1 MTDMTFKSLLHL
13 HVQWLQMMFDLVILG
28 SGSAA
33 FAAALKA
40 ADHGAKT
47 AMIERGTIGGTC
59 VNVGCVP
66 SKNLLRA
73 GELRYYDS
81 NREFP
86 GINPGRTTL
95 QFSRI
100 IEQKNQIVKAL
111 RKEKYS
117 DVLKSLPSTK
127 LFRGDARFVSRTR
140 VKVDGINV
148 DGRKFIVATGSSP
161 RIPNI
166 PGIESVDY
174 LTNVEAL
181 SLKKRPATMIVLGGR
196 ALGLEFAQMYSHMGT
211 HVTLLQRSDRIIP
224 EEEPAISDA
233 LRSYLQAEGITIKTG
248 VQIKRVYQTQGRK
261 VVAGRVKGREF
272 EVRADELLLATG
284 RDPNTDSLVLDAVRV
299 KLREDGAVRVN
310 REMHTTAPH
319 VWAAGD
325 VIGEPM
331 LETIAAKEGAVAA
344 ENALLGTHRKIDFLP
359 VPRAIFTSPQVATV
373 GLTEKGAH
381 DHGIECACRTIPM
394 TKVPKAIVIRDTRG
408 LIKMVVDASTGR
420 ILGVHILA
428 DKAADVI
435 HEAVLAVKYRLTIDD
450 IIDTVH
456 VFPTIGESIKLVATA
471 FRKDIDQLSC
481 CAE

>member
-1 MTDMTFKSLLHL
+1 MQR
-13 HVQWLQMMFDLVILG
+13 VQLKFDLVILG

-73 GELRYYDS
+73 GELEYYYS
-81 NREFP
+81 NRDFP
-86 GINPGRTTL
+86 GISPGRTTI
-95 QFSRI
+95 QFNKI
-100 IEQKNQIVKAL
+100 IEQKNRIVRGL

-117 DVLKSLPSTK
+117 DVLRSLPSTK
-127 LFRGDARFVSRTR
+127 LFRGSARFVSKTR
-140 VKVDGINV
+140 VRVDGINI
-148 DGRKFIVATGSSP
+148 DGRKFILATGSSP

-166 PGIESVDY
+166 PGIESVDH

-181 SLKKRPATMIVLGGR
+181 NLRNRPSSMIVLGGR

-211 HVTLLQRSDRIIP
+211 NVTLLQRSDRIIP

-233 LRSYLQAEGITIKTG
+233 LRSYLEEEGIMIKTG
-248 VQIKRVYQTQGRK
+248 VQIRRVSQTQGKK
-261 VVAGRVKGREF
+261 VVAGTVKGREF
-272 EVRADELLLATG
+272 EVRGDELLLATG
-284 RDPNTDSLVLDAVRV
+284 RDPNTSSLGLDAVRI
-299 KLREDGAVRVN
+299 KLREDGAIRVN

-381 DHGIECACRTIPM
+381 EHGIECACRTIPM
-394 TKVPKAIVIRDTRG
+394 AKVPKALVVRDTRG
-408 LIKMVVDASTGR
+408 LIKMVVNASTGR

-428 DKAADVI
+428 DQAADII

-456 VFPTIGESIKLVATA
+456 VFPTMTESIKLVATS

>member
-1 MTDMTFKSLLHL
+1 
-13 HVQWLQMMFDLVILG
+13 MFDLVILG

-47 AMIERGTIGGTC
+47 AMIERSTLGGTC

-81 NREFP
+81 HREFP
-86 GINPGRTTL
+86 GISPGSTKL
-95 QFSRI
+95 ELNKI
-100 IEQKNQIVKAL
+100 IEQKNQIVRGL

-117 DVLKSLPSTK
+117 DVLKSLPSAK
-127 LFRGDARFVSRTR
+127 LFRGDARFVSKTR

-148 DGRKFIVATGSSP
+148 DGKKFVVATGSSP
-161 RIPNI
+161 RIPRI
-166 PGIESVDY
+166 PGIENVSY
-174 LTNVEAL
+174 LTNAEAL
-181 SLKKRPATMIVLGGR
+181 SLRNKPASMVVLGGR

-211 HVTLLQRSDRIIP
+211 EVTLLQRSDRIIP
-224 EEEPAISDA
+224 EEEPEVSRA
-233 LRSYLQAEGITIKTG
+233 LRQYLGDEGIEIKTG
-248 VQIKRVYQTQGRK
+248 VEVKRVYQTQGEK
-261 VVAGRVKGREF
+261 VVVATANGRKFEAAG
-272 EVRADELLLATG
+272 DELLLATG
-284 RDPNTDSLVLDAVRV
+284 RDPNTNGLGLETVPVR
-299 KLREDGAVRVN
+299 LRKDGAVKVD
-310 REMHTTAPH
+310 REMHTTARH

-331 LETIAAKEGAVAA
+331 LETIAAKEGATAA

-373 GLTEKGAH
+373 GLTEKEAH
-381 DHGIECACRTIPM
+381 ERGYNCACRTIPM
-394 TKVPKAIVIRDTRG
+394 SKVPKAVVIRDTRG
-408 LIKMVVDASTGR
+408 LVKMVADASTGR

-428 DKAADVI
+428 ENAADII
-435 HEAVLAVKYRLTIDD
+435 HEAVLAVKHKLTVDD

-456 VFPTIGESIKLVATA
+456 VFPTMTESIKLVATS
-471 FRKDIDQLSC
+471 FRKDIDHLSC

>member
-1 MTDMTFKSLLHL
+1 
-13 HVQWLQMMFDLVILG
+13 MFDLVILG

-47 AMIERGTIGGTC
+47 AMIERSTLGGTC

-81 NREFP
+81 RREFP
-86 GINPGRTTL
+86 GISPGSTKL
-95 QFSRI
+95 EFNKI
-100 IEQKNQIVKAL
+100 IEQKNQIVRGL

-117 DVLKSLPSTK
+117 DVLKSLPSAK
-127 LFRGDARFVSRTR
+127 LFRGDARFVSKTR

-148 DGRKFIVATGSSP
+148 DGKKFVVATGSSP
-161 RIPNI
+161 RLPHI
-166 PGIESVDY
+166 PGIENVSY
-174 LTNVEAL
+174 LTNAEAL
-181 SLKKRPATMIVLGGR
+181 SLRNKPASMVVLGGR
-196 ALGLEFAQMYSHMGT
+196 ALGLEFAQMYSHLGT
-211 HVTLLQRSDRIIP
+211 EVTLLQRSDRIIP
-224 EEEPAISDA
+224 EEEPEVSQA
-233 LRSYLQAEGITIKTG
+233 LRQYLEDEGIEIKTG
-248 VQIKRVYQTQGRK
+248 VEVKRVYQIQGEKVIVATANGRK
-261 VVAGRVKGREF
+261 F
-272 EVRADELLLATG
+272 EARGDELLLATG
-284 RDPNTDSLVLDAVRV
+284 RDPNTNRLGLETVPVR
-299 KLREDGAVRVN
+299 LRKDGAVKVD
-310 REMHTTAPH
+310 REMHTTARH

-331 LETIAAKEGAVAA
+331 LETIAAKEGATAA

-359 VPRAIFTSPQVATV
+359 VPRAIFTSPQVASV
-373 GLTEKGAH
+373 GLTEKEAH
-381 DHGIECACRTIPM
+381 EGGYECACRTIPM
-394 TKVPKAIVIRDTRG
+394 SKVPKAVIIRDTRG
-408 LIKMVVDASTGR
+408 LVKMVAEASTGR

-428 DKAADVI
+428 ENAADII
-435 HEAVLAVKYRLTIDD
+435 HEAVLAVKHKLTVDD

-456 VFPTIGESIKLVATA
+456 VFPTMTESIKLAATS

>member
-1 MTDMTFKSLLHL
+1 
-13 HVQWLQMMFDLVILG
+13 MFDLVILG

-47 AMIERGTIGGTC
+47 AMIERSTLGGTC

-81 NREFP
+81 RREFP
-86 GINPGRTTL
+86 GISPGSTKL
-95 QFSRI
+95 EFNKI
-100 IEQKNQIVKAL
+100 IEQKNQIVRRL

-117 DVLKSLPSTK
+117 DVLKSLPSAK
-127 LFRGDARFVSRTR
+127 LFRGDARFVSKTR

-148 DGRKFIVATGSSP
+148 DGKKFVVATGSSP
-161 RIPNI
+161 RLPRI
-166 PGIESVDY
+166 PGIENVSY
-174 LTNVEAL
+174 LTNAEAL
-181 SLKKRPATMIVLGGR
+181 SLRNKPASMVVLGGR

-211 HVTLLQRSDRIIP
+211 EVTLLQRSDRIIP
-224 EEEPAISDA
+224 EEEPEVSQA
-233 LRSYLQAEGITIKTG
+233 LRQYLEDEGIEIKTG
-248 VQIKRVYQTQGRK
+248 VEVKRVYQIQGEKVIVATANGRK
-261 VVAGRVKGREF
+261 F
-272 EVRADELLLATG
+272 EARGDELLLATG
-284 RDPNTDSLVLDAVRV
+284 RDPNTNGLGLETVPVR
-299 KLREDGAVRVN
+299 LRKDGAVKVD
-310 REMHTTAPH
+310 REMHTTARH

-331 LETIAAKEGAVAA
+331 LETIAAKEGATAA

-359 VPRAIFTSPQVATV
+359 VPRAIFTSPQVASV
-373 GLTEKGAH
+373 GLTEKEAH
-381 DHGIECACRTIPM
+381 EGGYECACRTIPM
-394 TKVPKAIVIRDTRG
+394 SKAPKAIIIRDTRG
-408 LIKMVVDASTGR
+408 LVKMVAEASTGR

-428 DKAADVI
+428 ENAADII
-435 HEAVLAVKYRLTIDD
+435 HEAVLAVKHKLTVDD

-456 VFPTIGESIKLVATA
+456 VFPTMTESIKLAATS

>member
-1 MTDMTFKSLLHL
+1 M
-13 HVQWLQMMFDLVILG
+13 VILG

-40 ADHGAKT
+40 ADHGRKT
-47 AMIERGTIGGTC
+47 AMIERSTLGGTC

-81 NREFP
+81 HREFP
-86 GINPGRTTL
+86 GIRPGGAT
-95 QFSRI
+95 FEFNRI
-100 IEQKNQIVKAL
+100 IEQKNQIVRGL
-111 RKEKYS
+111 RKEKYA
-117 DVLKSLPSTK
+117 DVLRSLPSTK
-127 LFRGDARFVSRTR
+127 LFRGNARFVSRTR

-148 DGRKFIVATGSSP
+148 DGRKFLIATGSSP
-161 RIPNI
+161 RIPSI
-166 PGIESVDY
+166 PGIENVDY

-181 SLKKRPATMIVLGGR
+181 NLRSRPASMIVLGGR

-211 HVTLLQRSDRIIP
+211 RVTLLQRSHRIIP
-224 EEEPAISDA
+224 EEEPALSDA
-233 LRSYLQAEGITIKTG
+233 LRQYLEEEGIKIKTG
-248 VQIKRVYQTQGRK
+248 VRIKRIYQKQNETV
-261 VVAGRVKGREF
+261 VVAAVNGREF
-272 EVRADELLLATG
+272 EARGEELLLATG
-284 RDPNTDSLVLDAVRV
+284 RDPNTNLLGLETVPVGL
-299 KLREDGAVRVN
+299 KQDGAVRVN

-331 LETIAAKEGAVAA
+331 QETIAAKEGATAA
-344 ENALLGTHRKIDFLP
+344 ENALSGTHKKIDFLP

-381 DHGIECACRTIPM
+381 EHGIECACRTIPM
-394 TKVPKAIVIRDTRG
+394 SKVPKAIVIRETRG
-408 LIKMVVDASTGR
+408 LIKMVAESSTGR
-420 ILGVHILA
+420 ILGVLILA
-428 DKAADVI
+428 DGAADII
-435 HEAVLAVKYRLTIDD
+435 HEAVLAVKYKLTIDD

-456 VFPTIGESIKLVATA
+456 VFPTMTESIKLAATS
-471 FRKDIDQLSC
+471 FRKDIDELSC